1 MKRREYGIYNLENRR
16 RITKVIIDTH
26 YEKKHSATVDD
37 QIILKLV
44 ETLDGEVIEP
54 DAEDPP
60 YSYFSQDRIELD
72 GKGIVV
78 PMEPPFLS
86 GTKILSRGFNCLTF
100 KLPTKPLQF

>member
-1 MKRREYGIYNLENRR
+1 MKRREYELDIVVNRR
-16 RITKVIIDTH
+16 RITKVIIDSH

-44 ETLDGEVIEP
+44 KTLDGEIIEP

-72 GKGIVV
+72 GKFYKLIWLLEDDELYVGVV
-78 PMEPPFLS
+78 NAY
-86 GTKILSRGFNCLTF
+86 RR
-100 KLPTKPLQF
+100 

>member
-1 MKRREYGIYNLENRR
+1 MKRREYGIDILVNRR

-44 ETLDGEVIEP
+44 QALDGEIIEP

-72 GKGIVV
+72 GKFYKLIWLLEDDELYVGVV
-78 PMEPPFLS
+78 NAY
-86 GTKILSRGFNCLTF
+86 RR
-100 KLPTKPLQF
+100 

>member
-1 MKRREYGIYNLENRR
+1 MKRREYGIDILVNRR

-72 GKGIVV
+72 GKFYKLIWLLEDDELYVGVV
-78 PMEPPFLS
+78 NAY
-86 GTKILSRGFNCLTF
+86 RR
-100 KLPTKPLQF
+100 

>member
-1 MKRREYGIYNLENRR
+1 MKRREYGIDILVNRR

-37 QIILKLV
+37 QIILKLA

-72 GKGIVV
+72 GKFYKLIWLLEDDELYVGVV
-78 PMEPPFLS
+78 NAY
-86 GTKILSRGFNCLTF
+86 RR
-100 KLPTKPLQF
+100 

>member
-1 MKRREYGIYNLENRR
+1 MKRREYGIDIVVNRR
-16 RITKVIIDTH
+16 RITKVIVDSH

-44 ETLDGEVIEP
+44 QTLDGEVIEP

-72 GKGIVV
+72 GK
-78 PMEPPFLS
+78 FY
-86 GTKILSRGFNCLTF
+86 
-100 KLPTKPLQF
+100 KLIWLLEDDELYVGVANAYRR